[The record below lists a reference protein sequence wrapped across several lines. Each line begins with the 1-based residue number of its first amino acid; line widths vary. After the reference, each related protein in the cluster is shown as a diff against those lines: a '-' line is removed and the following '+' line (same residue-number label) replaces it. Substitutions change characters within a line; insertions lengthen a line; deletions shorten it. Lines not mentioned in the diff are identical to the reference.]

1 MRFFTFS
8 IGILA
13 CRFTCSQCLREPN
26 QNDSFEHNTYEEEA
40 MNFLAAAVSLCL
52 ALLLLCGGCSGD
64 EPPPPPREKFKVVKP
79 IDKSEFE
86 KFKTELAVEEQKPE
100 TEAGEAP
107 EGKTAPLKP
116 ESTWARRADFGRKK
130 PAAEEKPGDYTIT
143 KGENL
148 SSIAARADVYG
159 DPLKWPI
166 LYRLNMDKFGSVLD
180 ETGFPEAGLP
190 EGLRLEIVSADQKNE
205 NLQKRL
211 GKVWVVNVISNT
223 MHDKINPPAI
233 RLMKNGYP
241 VYITRARVKG
251 KDWLRLRVG
260 FFESRT
266 EANAEFGGY

>member
-1 MRFFTFS
+1 
-8 IGILA
+8 
-13 CRFTCSQCLREPN
+13 
-26 QNDSFEHNTYEEEA
+26 
-40 MNFLAAAVSLCL
+40 MNFLAAVVSLCL
-52 ALLLLCGGCSGD
+52 ALFLLCGGCSRE

-79 IDKSEFE
+79 IDKSELE
-86 KFKTELAVEEQKPE
+86 KSKTKLAVEEQKPE
-100 TEAGEAP
+100 TEEEQGAK
-107 EGKTAPLKP
+107 GKTAALEP
-116 ESTWARRADFGRKK
+116 ETLRAPGADSSTKEPG
-130 PAAEEKPGDYTIT
+130 AEEKPGDYTVR

-159 DPLKWPI
+159 DSLKWPI
-166 LYRLNMDKFGSVLD
+166 LYRLNMDKLGSVLD
-180 ETGFPEAGLP
+180 EGDSPEAELP

-211 GKVWVVNVISNT
+211 DKVWVVNVISNT

-233 RLMKNGYP
+233 TLMKNGYP

-266 EANAEFGGY
+266 EANVEAKKIMAMVNLTDSWVAKVEEKEFKEFGGY